1 MKNSPKIQKK
11 HSTIPGTGKEL
22 LASSDVSRRE
32 RIAKKSKATQRP
44 RYVHF
49 VCILVQSIGAPP
61 TRQNKRHGTQGRRV
75 ATKYLEHPVKN
86 SCWPLAIPDGHDATG
101 VSFFNGWEI
110 EWSAVLR
117 RLTRVWVQRVPLQ
130 SLLHKSGLERFS
142 SGRAP
147 GFVGL
152 VCSYTIGLDVFFT
165 GTRPRNWSNEPD
177 LVR

>member
-1 MKNSPKIQKK
+1 MKEACKNKDHQLGFLGPKFCPRKKHAIGPGRERKTKKNKNRMKNSPKIQKK

-117 RLTRVWVQRVPLQ
+117 RLTRV
-130 SLLHKSGLERFS
+130 
-142 SGRAP
+142 
-147 GFVGL
+147 
-152 VCSYTIGLDVFFT
+152 
-165 GTRPRNWSNEPD
+165 
-177 LVR
+177 